1 MRFWLDSLS
10 ILIKGKKELSI
21 KPKNKMH
28 TNNLSIQNE
37 V

>member
-10 ILIKGKKELSI
+10 ILIKEKKELSI
-21 KPKNKMH
+21 KPNNKMR
-28 TNNLSIQNE
+28 TNNLSIQSE

>member
-10 ILIKGKKELSI
+10 ILIKEKKELSI
-21 KPKNKMH
+21 KPENKMN
-28 TNNLSIQNE
+28 TNNLSIQSE